1 MTDGIDTLEYQSAC
15 ISVQEEFDQ
24 SIRSIC
30 AFSPTLNLPTVFP
43 DGTVTYY
50 FLQNGAFH
58 FIDNFDEYMA
68 QFIAA
73 AQNPPITTLNPL
85 NYSPG
90 DTIALYMRWLPNGNV
105 GVPGT
110 GLCPKTLVLNIAVEA
125 DVTDCAAGIGNFVW
139 NDQDADGQQ
148 DAGEPGMPGVLVTL
162 TNVGTNA
169 MRDTLTDANG
179 RYFFGSIPPGT
190 YKVTFG
196 TPAGFM
202 PTTAN
207 AIGVLDDVDSDAGA
221 GGMTGNY
228 TLIGGQ
234 VDSTVDAGFN
244 CNTSLTFTP
253 LSFCGVGFVDLRNYI
268 PAQYPGGV
276 WRDVNGQI
284 VTFLCYIGFA
294 HK

>member
-1 MTDGIDTLEYQSAC
+1 MIFITRSPWVRHRSTDGIDTLEYQSAC

-139 NDQDADGQQ
+139 NDQDLMDTRIRR
-148 DAGEPGMPGVLVTL
+148 AGYTRVTVTL
-162 TNVGTNA
+162 TILVP
-169 MRDTLTDANG
+169 MQCEYPTDLAV
-179 RYFFGSIPPGT
+179 FFGAPSGT
-190 YKVTFG
+190 INTF
-196 TPAGFM
+196 
-202 PTTAN
+202 
-207 AIGVLDDVDSDAGA
+207 VHRRD
-221 GGMTGNY
+221 Y
-228 TLIGGQ
+228 TDYGH
-234 VDSTVDAGFN
+234 A
-244 CNTSLTFTP
+244 
-253 LSFCGVGFVDLRNYI
+253 
-268 PAQYPGGV
+268 GGV
-276 WRDVNGQI
+276 WTMWI
-284 VTFLCYIGFA
+284 VMREQGE
-294 HK
+294 